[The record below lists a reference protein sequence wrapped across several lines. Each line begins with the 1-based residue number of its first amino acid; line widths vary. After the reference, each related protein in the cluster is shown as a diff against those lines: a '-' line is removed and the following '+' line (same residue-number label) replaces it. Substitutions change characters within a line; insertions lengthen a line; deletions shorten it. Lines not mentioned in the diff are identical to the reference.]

1 MTTPRRAPR
10 RAPAALLGG
19 ATALALA
26 LAGCSTPSSGGS
38 AAGDGTVTITVGDRP
53 SADQAAARAIYDRR
67 VQEFQKANPGIR
79 IEPSETVW
87 DVQTFQANV
96 AGGTLPDVLKVPFTE
111 IQALIA
117 RKQVADITDQLKE
130 VGLAD
135 RLNPQ
140 TVKIVQGRD
149 GRTYG
154 VPVLP
159 YAIGLFYNRALFEKA
174 GLDPAK
180 PPRTWAEVRAAA
192 KAVAEKT
199 GQAGYAQMATENTG
213 GWMLTAQS
221 YSMGGS
227 IESEDG
233 AKATFDDAAM
243 RNALT
248 LLKGMRWEDD
258 SMGTNF
264 LYNMNDIA
272 KDFAAGKIGMFLSV
286 PSAAYQAVV
295 INFDMPKKD
304 VGLTA
309 VPTGP
314 GNDNKVLSGGSVE
327 IVNPKASEAEKSAA
341 LKWIA
346 FFDLGKYINQEAA
359 VADAKASAQD
369 GGAVGIPRLSP
380 ISPEGFERYKEWIA
394 EYVNVPLENFTG
406 YTDNLATV
414 QLKTEPVKSAQE
426 VYAVLDT
433 VLQKVLTDKG
443 ADVDALLREA
453 VATVDT
459 KLARAPR

>member
-1 MTTPRRAPR
+1 MTTFRHAHTRTT
-10 RAPAALLGG
+10 LFGG
-19 ATALALA
+19 TAALALA
-26 LAGCSTPSSGGS
+26 LTACGAPSSGGS
-38 AAGDGTVTITVGDRP
+38 ASGDGTVTITVGDRP
-53 SADQAAARAIYDRR
+53 SADQAAARAFFDRR
-67 VQEFQKANPGIR
+67 VQEFHQAHPGIR

-96 AGGTLPDVLKVPFTE
+96 AGGTLPDVIKVPFTE
-111 IQALIA
+111 IQSLIA
-117 RKQVADITDQLKE
+117 RRQVADITDELKA

-135 RLNPQ
+135 QLNPQ
-140 TVKIVQGRD
+140 TLKIVQGRD
-149 GRTYG
+149 GRIYG

-180 PPRTWAEVRAAA
+180 PPRTWDEVRTAA
-192 KAVAEKT
+192 KAIAEKT
-199 GQAGYAQMATENTG
+199 GQAGYAQMTTENTG

-233 AKATFDDAAM
+233 SKATFDDAAT

-248 LLKGMRWEDD
+248 YLKQMRWEDD

-286 PSAAYQAVV
+286 PSAAYQAAVT
-295 INFDMPKKD
+295 NFGMAKED

-314 GNDNKVLSGGSVE
+314 GNDNRVLSGGSVE
-327 IVNPKASEAEKSAA
+327 IVNPKASPAEKAAA
-341 LKWIA
+341 LKWIR
-346 FFDLGKYINQEAA
+346 FFDLHKYIDQEAA
-359 VADAKASAQD
+359 VADAKATAQD

-380 ISPEGFERYKEWIA
+380 VAPETFERYESWIA
-394 EYVNVPLENFTG
+394 GHVNVPLENFTG
-406 YTDNLATV
+406 YTGDLATV
-414 QLKTEPVKSAQE
+414 QLKTEPVRSAQE

-433 VLQKVLTDKG
+433 VLQKVLTDKD
-443 ADVDALLREA
+443 ADIAALLAEA
-453 VATVDT
+453 VATVDA